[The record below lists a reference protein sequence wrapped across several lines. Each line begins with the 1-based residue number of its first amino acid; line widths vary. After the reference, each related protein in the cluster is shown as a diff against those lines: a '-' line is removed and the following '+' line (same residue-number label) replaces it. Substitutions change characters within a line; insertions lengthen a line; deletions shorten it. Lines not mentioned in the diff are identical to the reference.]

1 MPSLRSVVVVAAV
14 ALPLVLPGHLR
25 STSSTPVADATAHV
39 AGSVRK
45 PVKPAKRKTPLPAS
59 AADPTPN
66 DPLWRDSWSLAK
78 VRAPAAWRVTRGTAE
93 VVVAVL
99 DTGID
104 RNHPDL
110 QGSFVSGWDAVN
122 EDAEPD
128 DDHGHGTLVAGV
140 IAARSNNGLGGVGAC
155 AECSLMPV
163 KVIGSNGSGSAADIA
178 EGIIWAADHGAHVLN
193 MSFALSG
200 GDDGVAAAIAYAQ
213 GRGILVVA
221 AAGNA
226 GTADATFPAAYPGV
240 VGVAATDPS
249 DARYDWS
256 SYGAGCGSPR
266 RAAASR
272 LEQAAAMR
280 DFCGTSSATALV
292 SGLAGLMRS
301 FAPAS
306 TTDAVGQALAA
317 NALRVGDFVSAGRVD
332 VEAAVGSLRAARAPL
347 TDSAVSTGA
356 RPSPPP
362 RTESVYWRLK
372 PCRQP
377 SRPSVSAS

>member
-1 MPSLRSVVVVAAV
+1 MPPLRFAVVVAAI

-45 PVKPAKRKTPLPAS
+45 PVKPAKRKTPPRPA

-99 DTGID
+99 DTGVD

-110 QGSFVSGWDAVN
+110 HGSFVSGWDAVN

-163 KVIGSNGSGSAADIA
+163 KVIGGNGAGNAADIA
-178 EGIIWAADHGAHVLN
+178 EGIVWAADHGARVIN
-193 MSFALSG
+193 MSFVMSG
-200 GDDGVAAAIAYAQ
+200 YDDGVAAALEHARSKGVLI
-213 GRGILVVA
+213 VA
-221 AAGNA
+221 AAGNN
-226 GTADATFPAAYPGV
+226 GSADVTFPAGQPGV
-240 VGVAATDPS
+240 VSVTGTDAEDVRYQWANYGSWVTLAAPGCSQSTQ
-249 DARYDWS
+249 
-256 SYGAGCGSPR
+256 AGGGY
-266 RAAASR
+266 A
-272 LEQAAAMR
+272 
-280 DFCGTSSATALV
+280 DFCGTSSAAAFA
-292 SGLAGLMRS
+292 SGVA
-301 FAPAS
+301 
-306 TTDAVGQALAA
+306 ALARSA
-317 NALRVGDFVSAGRVD
+317 ARDAAVEKVVGALSSSAVRVGDFVATGRVD
-332 VEAAVGSLRAARAPL
+332 AAATA
-347 TDSAVSTGA
+347 TG
-356 RPSPPP
+356 
-362 RTESVYWRLK
+362 L
-372 PCRQP
+372 
-377 SRPSVSAS
+377 SVSCCAVPGPADTRPDHPELHPDRL